1 MELEFTI
8 VNDELVP
15 IVEPQGDAV
24 GNPNT
29 QTDKQGYYFQA
40 GNTSTQ
46 WELNN
51 VIIRAEVITLD
62 NTVNNNIVKHL
73 LDGQSLKLV
82 FPMYHTLTQ
91 TFNTGGGE
99 LDMNIVKSS
108 SKLRGAFITLYR
120 TPKKW
125 NYVYN
130 PQINSFIWDNGA
142 VANPQDQGK
151 GFQDYGRDLSWQ
163 IQLGNKKY
171 PEFEAQSLSCRNLL
185 LFAKSHTLHELGPRC
200 IEFQLQAI
208 QRKHIYHWYVI

>member
-1 MELEFTI
+1 MQSNYYLPLRYAPLELEFTI

-15 IVEPQGDAV
+15 IVEPQGGAV

-40 GNTSTQ
+40 ANTSTQ

-51 VIIRAEVITLD
+51 VIIRAEVMTLD

-73 LDGQSLKLV
+73 LDGESLKLV

-108 SKLRGAFITLYR
+108 FKLTGAFSTLYR
-120 TPKKW
+120 TPGNGTINANYLPDNYVHKRW
-125 NYVYN
+125 NYFYN
-130 PQINSFIWDNGA
+130 SQINSFIWDNGA

-151 GFQDYGRDLSWQ
+151 GFQDYGR
-163 IQLGNKKY
+163 
-171 PEFEAQSLSCRNLL
+171 NL
-185 LFAKSHTLHELGPRC
+185 
-200 IEFQLQAI
+200 
-208 QRKHIYHWYVI
+208 